1 MQKIFKLP
9 PIVYLRSIKNTLTKK
24 NKNLKIKDY
33 LNFIRFYSKWKYSIQ
48 NKDGNTPLE
57 SGKPWITFAAIEFL
71 EKTLSDNDR
80 VFEYGTGGSTIF
92 FAKRAKRVISVE
104 HDIEWYNNVVTKL
117 NEEGLNNVVIN
128 CIQGENLTS
137 DSLIEPTS
145 YNSCYSEQ
153 GLTFSKYVHSIND
166 YPDNY
171 FDLVLVDGRARPPCI
186 KQACS
191 KVKPGKYILLDN
203 SDRDRYQLAIRE
215 LLLGWKRVTYEGP
228 TLCLPWF
235 TQTSV
240 WQKKV

>member
-1 MQKIFKLP
+1 M
-9 PIVYLRSIKNTLTKK
+9 
-24 NKNLKIKDY
+24 
-33 LNFIRFYSKWKYSIQ
+33 
-48 NKDGNTPLE
+48 
-57 SGKPWITFAAIEFL
+57 
-71 EKTLSDNDR
+71 
-80 VFEYGTGGSTIF
+80 
-92 FAKRAKRVISVE
+92 
-104 HDIEWYNNVVTKL
+104 
-117 NEEGLNNVVIN
+117 
-128 CIQGENLTS
+128 
-137 DSLIEPTS
+137 EPTS

-191 KVKPGKYILLDN
+191 KVKPGKYIKQACSKVKPGKYILLDN

-215 LLLGWKRVTYEGP
+215 LLLGWKRVIYEEP

>member
-1 MQKIFKLP
+1 M
-9 PIVYLRSIKNTLTKK
+9 
-24 NKNLKIKDY
+24 
-33 LNFIRFYSKWKYSIQ
+33 
-48 NKDGNTPLE
+48 
-57 SGKPWITFAAIEFL
+57 
-71 EKTLSDNDR
+71 
-80 VFEYGTGGSTIF
+80 
-92 FAKRAKRVISVE
+92 
-104 HDIEWYNNVVTKL
+104 
-117 NEEGLNNVVIN
+117 NVVIN

-153 GLTFSKYVHSIND
+153 GLTFNE